1 MPGPE
6 LSVCICTHN
15 RPEDVRLCLDGLRA
29 QTLPADRW
37 EILVIDSASAPGRA
51 AALARLVAGYGAARL
66 IRLDVAGLSLARN
79 AGAAAA
85 RAPWIAYLDDDA
97 VPTPDWAAQALAALA
112 GPGPPPALLGGR
124 VLPTWEAPLPAW
136 WPARLRGVLSIVEAA
151 GAGAYRSADLP
162 PGLEPCGANLFVHV
176 ATLRAAG
183 GFCPA
188 IGRRGAILLSDE
200 EVHLASRLQAAGHGI
215 RYDSRLV
222 VHHRIAAARLTPGWL
237 LSRLHW
243 QGVSAVL
250 TRRLL
255 GQGGAVWREMPR
267 RLAVA
272 AVCAPVALLPRSST
286 RLLAWRWRL
295 AYALGFIR
303 GALGG
308 GGRASGAD
316 RRAASDPAPD
326 AAGGWPRWRVPAWR
340 GLPSRPIG
348 GTRG

>member
-29 QTLPADRW
+29 QTLPAERW
-37 EILVIDSASAPGRA
+37 EILVIDSASAPMQA
-51 AALARLVAGYGAARL
+51 AALARLVNGCGAARL
-66 IRLDVAGLSLARN
+66 IRLDFPGLSLARN

-112 GPGPPPALLGGR
+112 APGPPPALLGGR
-124 VLPTWEAPLPAW
+124 VLPVWEVPLPAW
-136 WPARLRGVLSIVEAA
+136 WPPRLRGVLSIVEAP
-151 GAGAYRSADLP
+151 GAGEYFGAGLP
-162 PGLEPCGANLFVHV
+162 PSLEPCGANLLVDV
-176 ATLRAAG
+176 AALRAAG

-188 IGRRGAILLSDE
+188 IGRRGAVLLSDE
-200 EVHLASRLQAAGHGI
+200 EVHLARRLQAAGYRA
-215 RYDSRLV
+215 RYDARLV

-237 LSRLHW
+237 LARLHW

-255 GQGGAVWREMPR
+255 GQGGAVWRELPR

-272 AVCAPVALLPRSST
+272 AVCAPAALVPRSST
-286 RLLAWRWRL
+286 RLLAGRWRL

-303 GALGG
+303 GALGAG
-308 GGRASGAD
+308 GPRAMAD
-316 RRAASDPAPD
+316 RPVASE
-326 AAGGWPRWRVPAWR
+326 AAGARRLPRRLIPGWR
-340 GLPSRPIG
+340 GATPRPIG
-348 GTRG
+348 GARG